1 MVNSA
6 VGGPQ
11 KTTLF
16 APILMSTDPA
26 SPSIVEPCG
35 LSFAA
40 LGGLPDTELMAH
52 LQAGHGE
59 ALAVLFD
66 RFHRLVLSVAHKIL
80 GDGGEA
86 EDLLQTVFIGIY
98 KRADQYDPNRGT
110 VKMWLLQHAYHR
122 SISRRQ
128 YLKSRAFYDQ
138 TDMAELADTEKT
150 KLQYGPCSL
159 SVPET
164 RSLIRQGLKS
174 LSARQ
179 KRTLHLAYFEGMSL
193 KEISEATGESLG
205 NVRHHYYR
213 GLRHLRVLLLDS
225 NGKSKAEPV
234 NRGVI
239 DVQA

>member
-1 MVNSA
+1 MSVD
-6 VGGPQ
+6 PP
-11 KTTLF
+11 TL
-16 APILMSTDPA
+16 SV
-26 SPSIVEPCG
+26 VEPCG
-35 LSFAA
+35 LSFAS
-40 LGGLPDTELMAH
+40 LGGLPDDVLIAH
-52 LQAGHGE
+52 LKAGHGE

-66 RFHRLVLSVAHKIL
+66 RFHRLVLSIAHKIL

-86 EDLLQTVFIGIY
+86 EDILQTVFIEIY
-98 KRADQYDPNRGT
+98 KHAEQYDQGRGT
-110 VKMWLLQHAYHR
+110 VKMWVLQHAYHR

-128 YLKSRAFYDQ
+128 YLKSRYFYDQ
-138 TDMAELADTEKT
+138 TDVAELADTEKA
-150 KLQYGPCSL
+150 KSQYGPCSL

-164 RSLIRQGLKS
+164 RSLIRQGLKT

-213 GLRHLRVLLLDS
+213 GLRQLRGLLVES
-225 NGKSKAEPV
+225 KGKSKAEPV